1 MKIKSRVKS
10 LSKGSNPKK
19 DVLPPTL
26 NLKESTTVPLSSV
39 LPTSS
44 NFEDDQDGSDD
55 FDAPEETYEPPKP
68 VWKKNGKLEPY
79 NIPTTDDKLR
89 RPNGQTQTKW
99 NEIPRNS
106 HSDDD
111 LSALLQV
118 TTSRRLIVVIC

>member
-1 MKIKSRVKS
+1 MKS

-26 NLKESTTVPLSSV
+26 NLKESTTLPLSSV

-44 NFEDDQDGSDD
+44 NFEDEQDGSDE
-55 FDAPEETYEPPKP
+55 FDALEETYEQPKP

-79 NIPTTDDKLR
+79 SIPTSEDKLR

-99 NEIPRNS
+99 KEMPKAESRSS

-118 TTSRRLIVVIC
+118 TI